1 MSFNNL
7 ECNILNVRH
16 NITTPNIDTVTIN
29 NLPYPPTGSGISIV
43 QVEAGA
49 GLPILFTNTL
59 SGTVAALDASN
70 GMSYNAQNGSL
81 MVNNIDFDL
90 NPVNAGYMGIYS
102 DGIGTDI
109 LIRNQGVGN
118 NIVLNSDNSN
128 TITVGP
134 TSTILN
140 ASSGVNV
147 IYGGMNQGLSIETQ
161 GSDPSKSITIINGNS
176 GDITIGTHGP
186 ANFDLATGSG
196 NILQQASNTT
206 MNAPTFYLNDSVNSN
221 VISSDGTG
229 ILLTSTNG
237 FNMTNNSDTLISN
250 GGSFQMFSPNPIGIT
265 GTGVLI
271 ANGTNGDAIVTNVA
285 GISIT
290 STVGLTIEPP
300 AGVGSVG
307 MVLTN
312 TGAGACAWQSPG
324 ISFEISAP
332 VSDGTGSYNI
342 LGSDFSTS
350 KILVDT
356 YTIGAHAWTA
366 PLATDLNGVFPGV
379 PTGFTSS
386 LFLSNAG
393 GQDLTISPNTGTL
406 VIGRDLIGISG
417 TLYAVYTGG
426 GLWTIY
432 Y

>member
-1 MSFNNL
+1 
-7 ECNILNVRH
+7 
-16 NITTPNIDTVTIN
+16 
-29 NLPYPPTGSGISIV
+29 
-43 QVEAGA
+43 
-49 GLPILFTNTL
+49 
-59 SGTVAALDASN
+59 
-70 GMSYNAQNGSL
+70 
-81 MVNNIDFDL
+81 
-90 NPVNAGYMGIYS
+90 
-102 DGIGTDI
+102 
-109 LIRNQGVGN
+109 
-118 NIVLNSDNSN
+118 
-128 TITVGP
+128 
-134 TSTILN
+134 
-140 ASSGVNV
+140 
-147 IYGGMNQGLSIETQ
+147 
-161 GSDPSKSITIINGNS
+161 
-176 GDITIGTHGP
+176 
-186 ANFDLATGSG
+186 
-196 NILQQASNTT
+196 
-206 MNAPTFYLNDSVNSN
+206 
-221 VISSDGTG
+221 
-229 ILLTSTNG
+229 
-237 FNMTNNSDTLISN
+237 
-250 GGSFQMFSPNPIGIT
+250 MFSPNPIGIT

-290 STVGLTIEPP
+290 TTVGLTIEPP

-332 VSDGTGSYNI
+332 VTDGTGSYSI

-366 PLATDLNGVFPGV
+366 PLATDLNAVFPGV
-379 PTGFTSS
+379 PTGFTTS